1 MLGLERRFR
10 PWFPILAIGLL
21 CCAGC
26 VERAAD
32 GPATAVATQVIAE
45 KRETAV
51 FTPTL
56 PPTPSPTVP
65 SPTPRP
71 TETIPP
77 APSPATPDQQA
88 TPFTGGLWSVRWLAP
103 IGQEFRPTLPNLN
116 GVTLWVDTGESGENI
131 SLQIQIYSASDL
143 LASSESV
150 TIPPAFAGEQQFVFP
165 SSVRLEPGI
174 LYALEIHLV
183 AGENSA
189 IGWTQH
195 GGWDDPYPEGRAIV
209 LGQPVEFA
217 NLWFL
222 LDQTP

>member
-1 MLGLERRFR
+1 
-10 PWFPILAIGLL
+10 
-21 CCAGC
+21 
-26 VERAAD
+26 
-32 GPATAVATQVIAE
+32 
-45 KRETAV
+45 
-51 FTPTL
+51 
-56 PPTPSPTVP
+56 
-65 SPTPRP
+65 
-71 TETIPP
+71 
-77 APSPATPDQQA
+77 
-88 TPFTGGLWSVRWLAP
+88 LWSVRWLAP